1 MPTTRCCRPC
11 DEASSRIR
19 VLIGYTLEHHEPYF
33 GVLRLHSIGTTGYA
47 ARESRAPSSAGAR
60 SEYFNPPP
68 SPTNPLPLD
77 GQHRS
82 AVEMP
87 KSKVYGNQYDLESSL
102 FTPYDDQGR
111 GSRSSMCDR
120 YDDSGR
126 PPTGGECKSAI
137 GQIPGGFGPTRALLP
152 FSPWDTFWS
161 DLDTVRTRIGDN
173 MNAPGIAR
181 TLKASI
187 HTSMRY

>member
-1 MPTTRCCRPC
+1 
-11 DEASSRIR
+11 
-19 VLIGYTLEHHEPYF
+19 
-33 GVLRLHSIGTTGYA
+33 
-47 ARESRAPSSAGAR
+47 
-60 SEYFNPPP
+60 
-68 SPTNPLPLD
+68 
-77 GQHRS
+77 
-82 AVEMP
+82 MP

-111 GSRSSMCDR
+111 GSRSSTCDR

-126 PPTGGECKSAI
+126 PPMGGECKSAI
-137 GQIPGGFGPTRALLP
+137 GQIPGGFGPTARISPSHRGIPSGATLLPCERALG
-152 FSPWDTFWS
+152 
-161 DLDTVRTRIGDN
+161 IN